1 METDAIALNFED
13 ALKKVSKN
21 TKLAFE
27 GIYGTQLTYQNDFK
41 LDGVLLSDLLSG
53 EEEPLHAR
61 FDEELEGE
69 WASIVFYTKEELEEL
84 PKQNPDFIQAAL
96 KSILASLN

>member
-61 FDEELEGE
+61 FDEELLLIICVHCHK
-69 WASIVFYTKEELEEL
+69 IV
-84 PKQNPDFIQAAL
+84 NG
-96 KSILASLN
+96 LARSMKMF